1 MESWPVKI
9 KKINHYLK
17 YNLVF
22 AKWFS
27 WLKGNDKRIIEML
40 EEQSINLVNATE
52 SLLKLLSEDKVGK
65 INEKEIGH
73 IKELEHKGDNI
84 THDLFT
90 ILFQTFVTP
99 LDRED
104 IAGLASAIDEVLD
117 YSDGI
122 ADRLLLFNIE
132 KPTPYMIDLSKILF
146 SCTQEIH
153 YAVNILH
160 KIKNASE
167 LINCCRNIKKY
178 EQQADIIYRKAIA
191 ELFET
196 NNNAIEIIKL
206 KEIYENFESGLDK
219 CQDVSDIIEDI
230 ALKYG

>member
-1 MESWPVKI
+1 M
-9 KKINHYLK
+9 L
-17 YNLVF
+17 
-22 AKWFS
+22 
-27 WLKGNDKRIIEML
+27 DK
-40 EEQSINLVNATE
+40 QSANLVNATTTLVKIISE
-52 SLLKLLSEDKVGK
+52 SKEGNMNENK
-65 INEKEIGH
+65 ISQ
-73 IKELEHKGDNI
+73 IKDLEHEGDNL
-84 THDLFT
+84 THNLFT

-167 LINCCRNIKKY
+167 LITCCRNIKKY

>member
-1 MESWPVKI
+1 
-9 KKINHYLK
+9 
-17 YNLVF
+17 LVST
-22 AKWFS
+22 KWLS
-27 WLKGNDKRIIEML
+27 WLRGNDKEIFKML
-40 EEQSINLVNATE
+40 DKQSDNLVNATTTLVKIITE
-52 SLLKLLSEDKVGK
+52 SKEGD
-65 INEKEIGH
+65 INENKISQ
-73 IKELEHKGDNI
+73 IKDLEHEGDNL
-84 THDLFT
+84 THNLFT

-132 KPTPYMIDLSKILF
+132 KPTPFMIDLSKVLF
-146 SCTQEIH
+146 SCTKEIH
-153 YAVNILH
+153 YVVNLLH
-160 KIKNASE
+160 KMKNASE
-167 LINCCRNIKKY
+167 LMTCCRNIKKY
-178 EQQADIIYRKAIA
+178 EQQADIVYRKAIA

-196 NNNAIEIIKL
+196 NSNAIEIIKL
-206 KEIYENFESGLDK
+206 KEIYENFESALDK